1 MNCTILSYVGKYLRR
16 LVCCCDLSVT
26 KLCLTLLRLHGLY
39 SAPGSSVHGISQAR
53 ILEWVATFSSPGHL
67 PHPRI
72 KPVSPALQVDSLLLS
87 QIQIGLLWFWHIVDF
102 RLHWWLGYCVQSAGL
117 ETISDAISANLTL
130 PLEKSVWEV
139 KFFLSFFLFL
149 LLPFRQERLWIQ
161 NQTATL
167 ENCL

>member
-1 MNCTILSYVGKYLRR
+1 M
-16 LVCCCDLSVT
+16 
-26 KLCLTLLRLHGLY
+26 
-39 SAPGSSVHGISQAR
+39 
-53 ILEWVATFSSPGHL
+53 
-67 PHPRI
+67 
-72 KPVSPALQVDSLLLS
+72 
-87 QIQIGLLWFWHIVDF
+87 
-102 RLHWWLGYCVQSAGL
+102 QSAGL

-139 KFFLSFFLFL
+139 KFFLSFFFFL